1 MQFCN
6 NKNICYNVYRVGNNF
21 ILNLYGGVDHLK
33 KSRGGNIM
41 KDFLEELEI
50 GEGKVKLSKEEIKS
64 ILAKHGDYIKIET
77 EKVDNK
83 YKEQLEDNK
92 TTISELKAQIE
103 EAPKSDEMESLKRT
117 IADMEA
123 KEEKRLADEKAQ
135 KDDEMLTNNIIE
147 AFGDKVFINEYT
159 KNAIIDSIKSG
170 LKEANN
176 GGKSAKD
183 LFEEITKD
191 KSNIFANPNTL
202 QDMESMGDSEENTNQ
217 KEMPILW

>member
-1 MQFCN
+1 
-6 NKNICYNVYRVGNNF
+6 
-21 ILNLYGGVDHLK
+21 
-33 KSRGGNIM
+33 M

-83 YKEQLEDNK
+83 YKDQLEDNK
-92 TTISELKAQIE
+92 TTISELKTQIE
-103 EAPKSDEMESLKRT
+103 NAPKSDEMENLKKT

-135 KDDEMLTNNIIE
+135 KDDEILTNNIIE
-147 AFGDKVFINEYT
+147 AFGDKVFVNEYT
-159 KNAIIDSIKSG
+159 KNAIIDSIKNG
-170 LKEANN
+170 LKDANN

-183 LFEEITKD
+183 LFEEIIKD
-191 KSNIFANPNTL
+191 KSNIFANPNEL
-202 QDMESMGDSEENTNQ
+202 QDMAGMGDSEENNNS